1 MQTGA
6 LDAGAPRVGL
16 LGPLL
21 TTLLA
26 AGLALVVFGRFAAE
40 RADAVTA
47 WAAQAAAEALARDA
61 APRARVAALAEA
73 GDGPALLPRVVV
85 DDPAPRKYAFL
96 RVLRYAAHPERAGQG
111 LAPDRDAD
119 KAAADAFGR
128 GARRPDLRWVGGDVA
143 RAAVPAGPDAVAV
156 VDARRAELLASPAL
170 HFVAVLAGA
179 LLGLLAWLA
188 LLRRGPSRWAA
199 PAGAALT
206 GAGVLAALWWGAS
219 ALAAATDAAAKG
231 LALRTTG
238 VPAPPPVAA
247 GEWALLFAAPLLPL
261 VVFAVIGAMSA
272 SRRSPHRVA
281 YAYVTPAMLGMAVL
295 ILVPFGLGVAL
306 AFTRHEHGTFTF
318 VGLQNFVRILKSE
331 GFALTHP
338 LSFYFTLGV
347 TILWT
352 GLNVALHAAIGL
364 GLALILREPTLRLKG
379 VYRVL
384 LIVPWAV
391 PNYITALIWKGM
403 FNKQYGLINH
413 LLGLVGVEP
422 VGWFSQFWTA
432 FAANV
437 TTNTWLGF
445 PFMMVVALG
454 ALQSIPRDL
463 YEAADVDG
471 ATRWQQFRHIT
482 LPLLRPALLPAIIL
496 GSVWTFNM
504 FNIIY
509 LVSGGQPNGATDI
522 LIVEAYRWAF
532 EQDRY
537 GYAAAYS
544 VLIFLVLLAYSGL
557 TNRLS
562 RSAEGAYG

>member
-1 MQTGA
+1 MEG
-6 LDAGAPRVGL
+6 GAPRVGL
-16 LGPLL
+16 LGPLV
-21 TTLLA
+21 TTLVA

-47 WAAQAAAEALARDA
+47 WAAQAAAEGLARDA
-61 APRARVAALAEA
+61 APAARVTALAEA
-73 GDGPALLPRVVV
+73 GEGPALLPRVVE

-96 RVLRYAAHPERAGQG
+96 RVLRSTAHPLRPGARLEA
-111 LAPDRDAD
+111 DRDAD

-128 GARRPDLRWVGGDVA
+128 GLRRADLQWVGKKVA
-143 RAAVPAGPDAVAV
+143 RAAAPAGPRRVAV
-156 VDARRAELLASPAL
+156 VDATR
-170 HFVAVLAGA
+170 
-179 LLGLLAWLA
+179 
-188 LLRRGPSRWAA
+188 AA

-206 GAGVLAALWWGAS
+206 GAGVLAALWWGATV
-219 ALAAATDAAAKG
+219 LATATDAAANG
-231 LALRTTG
+231 LALRTAG
-238 VPAPPPVAA
+238 VPAPPAVAA

-295 ILVPFGLGVAL
+295 ILVPFGLGLAL
-306 AFTRHEHGTFTF
+306 AFTRHEHGAFTF

-557 TNRLS
+557 TSRLS

>member
-1 MQTGA
+1 MRSEASHGA
-6 LDAGAPRVGL
+6 APRVGL

-21 TTLLA
+21 TTLVA
-26 AGLALVVFGRFAAE
+26 AGLALIVFGRFAAE
-40 RADAVTA
+40 RADTVTA
-47 WAAQAAAEALARDA
+47 WAAQAAADALARDA
-61 APRARVAALAEA
+61 APQARVAALAEI
-73 GDGPALLPRVVV
+73 GDGPALLPRVVE
-85 DDPAPRKYAFL
+85 DDPAPRRYAFL
-96 RVLRYAAHPERAGQG
+96 RVLRYAAHPVRPRAA
-111 LAPDRDAD
+111 LDPASDAD

-128 GARRPDLRWVGGDVA
+128 GLARPDVRWVGGDVA
-143 RAAVPAGPDAVAV
+143 RAAAPAGPARVAV
-156 VDARRAELLASPAL
+156 VDAARAELLASPAL

-206 GAGVLAALWWGAS
+206 GVGVLAALWWGAS
-219 ALAAATDAAAKG
+219 ALGAATDAAAHG
-231 LALRTTG
+231 LALRTAG

-318 VGLQNFVRILKSE
+318 VGLQNFARILKSE

-471 ATRWQQFRHIT
+471 ASRWQQFRHIT